1 MIWNKRG
8 YKFLLTVFM
17 DPKYTLDG
25 SYRARISNRFEV
37 VAGQPA
43 LEQVCALAFLRLF
56 ATDGATIA
64 SANAYL
70 RCSAQ
75 FFRVLRVLCDR
86 RSLFC
91 E

>member
-1 MIWNKRG
+1 MLATNHSFMIWNKRG

-43 LEQVCALAFLRLF
+43 LEQVCPSIF
-56 ATDGATIA
+56 AT
-64 SANAYL
+64 
-70 RCSAQ
+70 
-75 FFRVLRVLCDR
+75 VCDR
-86 RSLFC
+86 WSNHRLRKCVSSL
-91 E
+91 